1 MGSRSATSNVGCS
14 LEGIFPDE
22 HGALNV
28 RFISGKDEPLLR
40 VLNATPR
47 SQKTNVN
54 VVLARLEEVV
64 GSLEQSADRAAKEDE
79 EDQEAEVVV
88 NGLTRRILRTGRCDV
103 TINQY
108 VLRGF
113 TCSAGATT
121 LYTLATAPP
130 TPFPSMGETATAG
143 WGHGTEPCTA
153 IPSTHTG
160 GSAAAGAAPLLT
172 SREVW

>member
-1 MGSRSATSNVGCS
+1 VGLRSATSNVGCS

-28 RFISGKDEPLLR
+28 RVISAKDEPLLR

-54 VVLARLEEVV
+54 VVLAQVV
-64 GSLEQSADRAAKEDE
+64 GSLEQSADRAAREDE

-103 TINQY
+103 TINHY
-108 VLRGF
+108 CVHVLSGF
-113 TCSAGATT
+113 TCCAGATT
-121 LYTLATAPP
+121 RLPLPHPP
-130 TPFPSMGETATAG
+130 PSPVWERQR
-143 WGHGTEPCTA
+143 PLV
-153 IPSTHTG
+153 G
-160 GSAAAGAAPLLT
+160 GM
-172 SREVW
+172 V